1 MIRHDA
7 KRSID
12 DMLKA
17 RLREHPHCAFP
28 TLYAMRRDEGL
39 FFNDTATTEIYT
51 EEPLCVPE
59 K

>member
-39 FFNDTATTEIYT
+39 VRNANCTYRIYT